1 MMIWGIIFLYT
12 GFSNLIIS
20 IRTMNLAKKIKAKQ
34 FKEILFDAEK
44 DNANKRK
51 LAKMDGTPY
60 DTVNEELSK
69 KFWWG
74 YLAVAILGAF
84 VAVLIAFVLTD
95 LITAQYPI
103 ADESRLFAVY
113 IALSVIVWVIGD
125 YFLFTRLGDSAYFAR
140 VEYGAIKTF
149 LGDTDEDLSEPEP
162 EPEPEPED
170 LVAKMTTEQKLA
182 IIESLFQRK

>member
-1 MMIWGIIFLYT
+1 MFESVTNIYLFLGLGLFIV
-12 GFSNLIIS
+12 GF
-20 IRTMNLAKKIKAKQ
+20 LASLMSVSRYL
-34 FKEILFDAEK
+34 ENEK
-44 DNANKRK
+44 DNACKRK
-51 LAKMDGTPY
+51 LAKMNNTEY

-84 VAVLIAFVLTD
+84 VSVVIAFVLTD
-95 LITAQYPI
+95 LVNAYRPI
-103 ADESRLFAVY
+103 GDESRLFAVY

-162 EPEPEPED
+162 EPEPQAED

-182 IIESLFQRK
+182 LIESLFARK

>member
-1 MMIWGIIFLYT
+1 MFESITNIYLFLGLGLFVV
-12 GFSNLIIS
+12 GF
-20 IRTMNLAKKIKAKQ
+20 LASLMCVSRYL
-34 FKEILFDAEK
+34 ENEK
-44 DNANKRK
+44 DNACKRK

-149 LGDTDEDLSEPEP
+149 LGDTDETLTEPES

-170 LVAKMTTEQKLA
+170 LVAKMSTEQKLA
-182 IIESLFQRK
+182 LIESLFARK